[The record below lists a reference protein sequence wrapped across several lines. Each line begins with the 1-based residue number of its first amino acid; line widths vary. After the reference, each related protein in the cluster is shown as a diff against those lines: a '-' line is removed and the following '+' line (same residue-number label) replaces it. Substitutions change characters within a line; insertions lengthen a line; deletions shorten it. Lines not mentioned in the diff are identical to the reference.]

1 MSQSMDLDFTGVT
14 TSNLIPEGTHVVRIS
29 AADFS
34 KAQTG
39 SDQLEVEFENGDGAT
54 RKGWFSLV
62 PQALWKVKG
71 FLEAIG
77 ISADGRIKLNTK
89 NLIGKYCKIVVEPDK
104 NDSTRFIITK
114 YLKAESNNTV
124 APQMYAPAAPLTYD
138 PAMMAPAGPAA
149 PVQPIAQPA
158 PVAQQPTTPAP
169 APAMHLP
176 WETAQQPA
184 QPVQQPMQQPAA
196 QQPASMPT
204 PPWLVK

>member
-124 APQMYAPAAPLTYD
+124 APQMYAP
-138 PAMMAPAGPAA
+138 
-149 PVQPIAQPA
+149 V
-158 PVAQQPTTPAP
+158 VQQPTTPAP
-169 APAMHLP
+169 APAMNLP
-176 WETAQQPA
+176 WQTAQQPA
-184 QPVQQPMQQPAA
+184 QPVQQPIQQPAV